1 MLIVKEDNLPPM
13 KWRLSRITQLHPG
26 RDDVTRVV
34 SIRVADSIIK
44 RPVNKI
50 CILPMDEEPIKFR
63 NEC

>member
-1 MLIVKEDNLPPM
+1 MVIVKEDNLPPM
-13 KWRLSRITQLHPG
+13 KWRLGRITQLHSG
-26 RDDVTRVV
+26 RDNVTRVV